1 MSTTSNVIIYN
12 ITNSIEPHFQ
22 CDADMHFS
30 SSEVVMY
37 LKFQIIL
44 RNNIVVG

>member
-22 CDADMHFS
+22 YDADMHFS

-44 RNNIVVG
+44 RHNIVVG